1 VFRRKSSTDKHTRYR
16 PYTVS
21 THSVAA
27 YAENFS
33 LGTGTVA
40 EGAINIESTQ
50 SGVFCNAKTIDAAA
64 AFPDGMIIP
73 LVRVNP
79 HPGTVE

>member
-1 VFRRKSSTDKHTRYR
+1 M
-16 PYTVS
+16 
-21 THSVAA
+21 
-27 YAENFS
+27 N
-33 LGTGTVA
+33 
-40 EGAINIESTQ
+40 EGVVNIESLQ

-64 AFPDGMIIP
+64 DSRIGVTLP